1 MTITGQRPAT
11 KTLEMIAAVFAA
23 TFSMLAV
30 SATPAMA
37 QARVAPQSV
46 AEAQISFGPVVAR
59 VAPAVVDIET
69 IGAATGRSVYFPGR
83 PPGNSRNVVSAASGV
98 IVRADGWIVTATH
111 VVLGAESII
120 VELADTRRFG
130 AEVVLIDHRAGLA
143 ILRIDAGAEAL
154 SFVPIGDSDLI
165 QVGDLALAFGNP
177 FGIGQ
182 TVSMGIV
189 SALSRTLPEVSTFQ
203 LLIQTDASLN
213 PGSSG
218 GPLVA
223 ADGTLAG
230 INTVIFSRT
239 GDSVGIGLA
248 IPSNMV
254 SQVLDAALGGHLT
267 IRPWMGARLSW
278 LDTSTDP
285 AQADG
290 RPRKRGA
297 IVDELFPGG
306 PADRAGLLP
315 GDRITSLNGRAVT
328 NPIDLTFRVASL
340 TIGDTVQMLA
350 MRDGAEVAITFPL
363 DALPGSPESDHT
375 RAPSKLLNG
384 ILLGDLSPALA
395 DALGLHP
402 MDTGV
407 VVLEF
412 QGLGTS
418 GRPRLEIGDILM
430 KINDHIIDVVQQ
442 VADSVV
448 EVRRDWKITV
458 RRGGTDVI
466 FDVFL

>member
-1 MTITGQRPAT
+1 
-11 KTLEMIAAVFAA
+11 MIAAVFAA
-23 TFSMLAV
+23 AFAMLAV
-30 SATPAMA
+30 SAAPAMA
-37 QARVAPQSV
+37 QARVAPQTI
-46 AEAQISFGPVVAR
+46 AEAQISFGPIVAR

-69 IGAATGRSVYFPGR
+69 VGAAPGRSVYFPGR

-143 ILRIDAGAEAL
+143 ILRINVGAEAL
-154 SFVPIGDSDLI
+154 PFVPIGDSDLI

-189 SALSRTLPEVSTFQ
+189 SALSRTLSEVSNFQ
-203 LLIQTDASLN
+203 SFIQTDASLN

-254 SQVLDAALGGHLT
+254 SQVLDAAIDGFLT
-267 IRPWMGARLSW
+267 IRPWIGARLSW
-278 LDTSTDP
+278 PDTTHP
-285 AQADG
+285 ALADG
-290 RPRKRGA
+290 TPRERGA
-297 IVDELFPGG
+297 VVDDLFPGG
-306 PADRAGLLP
+306 PGDRAGLLP
-315 GDRITSLNGRAVT
+315 GDRITALNGRAVAD
-328 NPIDLTFRVASL
+328 PIDLTFRVASL

-363 DALPGSPESDHT
+363 DALPGSPESGYA
-375 RAPSKLLNG
+375 RAPNKLLNG
-384 ILLGDLSPALA
+384 ILLGDLFPALA

-402 MDTGV
+402 MDKGV

-418 GRPRLEIGDILM
+418 GRPRLEIGDILV
-430 KINDHIIDVVQQ
+430 KINDHVINVVQQ